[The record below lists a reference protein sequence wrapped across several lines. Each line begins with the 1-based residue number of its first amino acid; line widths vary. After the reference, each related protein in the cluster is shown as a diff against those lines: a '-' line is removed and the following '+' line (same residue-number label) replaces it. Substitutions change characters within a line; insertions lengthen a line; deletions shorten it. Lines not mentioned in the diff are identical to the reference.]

1 MIEKKS
7 LLAAIKRAL
16 QTGGFQ
22 LIGQELTAFPIEVC
36 RIDTLVFDDQN
47 WWDCNPIT
55 KMDLSNNSISELPAE
70 IVKLPDLQLIR
81 LKNNLVKQL
90 PPQLFELQ
98 NLKSLDLAKNKLQA
112 LPQEI
117 QSYDARRASS
127 ERKRDD
133 STSVAPPTWMFGGAD
148 ARRQQNR
155 STTDTA

>member
-1 MIEKKS
+1 MIVVRINFECPIQIMIEKKS

-55 KMDLSNNSISELPAE
+55 KMDLSNNSTSELPAE

-117 QSYDARRASS
+117 QRA
-127 ERKRDD
+127 
-133 STSVAPPTWMFGGAD
+133 
-148 ARRQQNR
+148 
-155 STTDTA
+155 TTLVELVLSGNEMIALP